1 MDRTDKIILVTGATG
16 RQGGATARHLM
27 AAGWHVRALSRDRNS
42 PAAQALREAGA
53 EVVQGDNDDRAS
65 LKAAMRSIYGVFSIQ
80 FAKVRQGKNVAEV
93 AKDASVQHFVY
104 ASTGGAQ
111 GQSRLR
117 PFSKWEV
124 EQYIQTLDLP
134 VTILRPTAFMDYIIG
149 PTFGVPRGTF
159 TTAFN
164 PDVAVQLI
172 AVDDIGA
179 FATLAFDHPDSY
191 VGKTIE
197 IAGDALTPPQ
207 IGAEISRTT
216 GRSIPYV
223 QIPIETL
230 RQHNADAALAYDFVN
245 KGGYQADIPVLR
257 KLHPGLMDFA
267 IWLEKEGKAKFEAL
281 VYTSK

>member
-16 RQGGATARHLM
+16 RHLM

-80 FAKVRQGKNVAEV
+80 FANYDDEVRQGKNVAEV

-149 PTFGVPRGTF
+149 PTFGVPGGTF

-207 IGAEISRTT
+207 IAAEISRTT
-216 GRSIPYV
+216 GRFIPYV

-267 IWLEKEGKAKFEAL
+267 TWLEKEGKAKFEAL
-281 VYTSK
+281 VYIHRN